1 MFFNV
6 FFGLIV
12 IERFLCFSNDV
23 LRNEYEINE
32 LEIEE

>member
-23 LRNEYEINE
+23 LRNEYDE
-32 LEIEE
+32 LIVVPF